1 MTSEHREFFSH
12 AFRCNQQLVPRQGI
26 PDIVVAVVCS
36 LLDSG
41 KYDESVPMLSV
52 DNLPPSFVQQHR
64 ECCARFTNWQTT
76 TILSNIASFD
86 VPLDEA
92 ALKHLRQLK
101 QHYAVAYVSRYCLR
115 AIEDSERVVPTAT
128 RQVQLDSSVCMQH
141 VLYVVDVHFI

>member
-1 MTSEHREFFSH
+1 
-12 AFRCNQQLVPRQGI
+12 
-26 PDIVVAVVCS
+26 
-36 LLDSG
+36 
-41 KYDESVPMLSV
+41 MLSV

-101 QHYAVAYVSRYCLR
+101 QHYAVAYVSRYCLQ

-141 VLYVVDVHFI
+141 VLYVVDMHFI